1 MTLAELEDAE
11 ECGFITDDVREE
23 AAKHGEVRA
32 VELPRPGPAGSGVV
46 AGAGLLYVAFAAVE
60 AATACRAEM
69 AGRAFNGQTVTAH
82 YYPEAKF
89 DAKQFLDIRSTTA
102 P

>member
-1 MTLAELEDAE
+1 MSNMR
-11 ECGFITDDVREE
+11 I
-23 AAKHGEVRA
+23 
-32 VELPRPGPAGSGVV
+32 
-46 AGAGLLYVAFAAVE
+46 E

-89 DAKQFLDIRSTTA
+89 DAKQFLDIRAA
-102 P
+102 PARPVGR